1 MISSS
6 MGYIAAAGRF
16 DLNYMLPKVLIPLFS
31 AIQKNELACFDVS
44 STL

>member
-6 MGYIAAAGRF
+6 MGYVAAGRF